1 MLPLSH
7 HTTRHKEGPGAPD
20 QPARKHAAL
29 SEDGPWVLTVF
40 ALMPCI
46 PPQWD
51 ADIQALVLELWSS
64 APQARAV
71 ARLLAADRPQTKPD
85 V

>member
-1 MLPLSH
+1 M
-7 HTTRHKEGPGAPD
+7 
-20 QPARKHAAL
+20 
-29 SEDGPWVLTVF
+29 LTVF